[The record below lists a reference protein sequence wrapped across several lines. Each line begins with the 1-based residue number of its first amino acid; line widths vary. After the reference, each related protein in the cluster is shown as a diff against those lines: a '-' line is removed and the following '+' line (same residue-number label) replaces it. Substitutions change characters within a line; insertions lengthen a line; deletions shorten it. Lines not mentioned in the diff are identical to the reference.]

1 MGFSENLS
9 TERIAGIVW
18 GVAVAVSGGYV
29 GMELGNRIEKF
40 QSLPN
45 ASTSEIVHQTRAA
58 KESLLT
64 GAVVFTAMA
73 LLLVPRK
80 SLDQMI
86 EDRRQGIYPLSFL
99 INNEQNFRSGD
110 SDAIKKARDAA
121 NDVIEKRKKSLTAQ
135 AIGFFAVAGVALV
148 PAALINLSAPSHVSK
163 TYTVALASPFAEKVV
178 GVLKS
183 PVFGNAAD
191 AGLGVSCFMG
201 VLGASALAGK
211 RSLNEYKEIIGGFAS
226 VKMQR
231 GL

>member
-1 MGFSENLS
+1 MGFSKNLS
-9 TERIAGIVW
+9 TERIAGVLA
-18 GVAVAVSGGYV
+18 GVAVAVSGGYL
-29 GMELGNRIEKF
+29 GMELGNRIKKF

-45 ASTSEIVHQTRAA
+45 ASTPEIVHQTRAA

-73 LLLVPRK
+73 LLVGSIK
-80 SLDQMI
+80 SFNQMT
-86 EDRRQGIYPLSFL
+86 EDRRQGIYPSIFL
-99 INNEQNFRSGD
+99 LNNMENFRSRD
-110 SDAIKKARDAA
+110 SEAIQKARDAA

-135 AIGFFAVAGVALV
+135 AIGFFAVAGVALA

-211 RSLNEYKEIIGGFAS
+211 RNLNEYKEIIGGFVAP
-226 VKMQR
+226 QR
-231 GL
+231 EL

>member
-9 TERIAGIVW
+9 TERIAGVLA
-18 GVAVAVSGGYV
+18 GVAVAVSGGYI

-45 ASTSEIVHQTRAA
+45 ASTPEIVHQTRAA

-73 LLLVPRK
+73 LLVGSIK
-80 SLDQMI
+80 SFNQMT
-86 EDRRQGIYPLSFL
+86 EDRRQGIYPSIFL
-99 INNEQNFRSGD
+99 LNNMENFRSRD
-110 SDAIKKARDAA
+110 SDAIQKARDAA

-148 PAALINLSAPSHVSK
+148 PSVLSNLSAPSHVSK

-211 RSLNEYKEIIGGFAS
+211 RNLNEYKAIIGEFAS
-226 VKMQR
+226 VKMQ
-231 GL
+231 